1 MNWMGDQPRIY
12 CLEDSCFH
20 LSFFFFSYLSL
31 FYWPLLFLNEYSKT
45 YSVLLRPPDGKERCK
60 CACKPDKYNELKLVF
75 ILSAWESAEFIVG
88 LPQLKDRYFRDISN
102 VLTVTS
108 RDETHFRHTQST
120 EANLSAKW
128 NAIHMFSTSIFALIL
143 KLKVQITS
151 IFSAKYFSREN
162 LIAKPFLG
170 CLGGGGEVSDYQ
182 NRPLRP
188 RVMGSWRL
196 AVFFLSKLSPK

>member
-12 CLEDSCFH
+12 CLEDSH
-20 LSFFFFSYLSL
+20 IYLSFFFFSYLSL

-45 YSVLLRPPDGKERCK
+45 YSVSLWPPDGKERGK
-60 CACKPDKYNELKLVF
+60 CACKPDRYNELKLVF
-75 ILSAWESAEFIVG
+75 NLSAWESAEFIVG

-128 NAIHMFSTSIFALIL
+128 NAIHVFYLHFRTKGPNHFYFLCKIL
-143 KLKVQITS
+143 QPWKSNSKSLSWSLKWPQKQP
-151 IFSAKYFSREN
+151 AQ
-162 LIAKPFLG
+162 G
-170 CLGGGGEVSDYQ
+170 CLGG
-182 NRPLRP
+182 RF
-188 RVMGSWRL
+188 WC
-196 AVFFLSKLSPK
+196 